1 MIRVP
6 FDRLLRAG
14 TEAFACFVRC
24 RKGVAAVEFA
34 MIVPIMFM
42 LFVGSVEFSQAITVD
57 RRVTQVASST
67 ADLVARERSITN
79 TDISGIM
86 QIIDQLMEPYD
97 PSKLKLTLLNV
108 YSSMTNASDTK
119 VCWSFQHNGGVNS
132 YSNDAS
138 YTLPT
143 GILEAGNSVVVT
155 EVRYNYEPLIFRYFI
170 TSTFPLEE
178 KFFLKPRLSKSVQ
191 YSDGTTTR
199 KCL

>member
-1 MIRVP
+1 MSLVP
-6 FDRLLRAG
+6 TSTLHNGLAA
-14 TEAFACFVRC
+14 AFGRFAAC

-34 MIVPIMFM
+34 MIVPIMFL

-67 ADLVARERSITN
+67 ADLIARERSIT
-79 TDISGIM
+79 TSDVDGVMDIVNH
-86 QIIDQLMEPYD
+86 LMSPYD
-97 PSKLKLTLLNV
+97 PSLLKLTLLNV

-119 VCWSFQHNGGVNS
+119 VCWSYSHNGGVNT
-132 YSNDAS
+132 YSQDQS

-143 GILEAGNSVVVT
+143 GILEAGNSVIIT
-155 EVRYNYEPLIFRYFI
+155 EVRYNYEPLIFRFFI

-191 YSDGTTTR
+191 LDSR

>member
-1 MIRVP
+1 MKLVLIDTLVAAAGSQCG
-6 FDRLLRAG
+6 RLA
-14 TEAFACFVRC
+14 RC
-24 RKGVAAVEFA
+24 HKGVAAVEFA
-34 MIVPIMFM
+34 MVVPIMFL

-67 ADLVARERSITN
+67 ADLIARERSITTSDVN
-79 TDISGIM
+79 GVMDIV
-86 QIIDQLMEPYD
+86 DHLMSPYD
-97 PSKLKLTLLNV
+97 PSLLKLTLINV
-108 YSSMTNASDTK
+108 YSSMSSAADTK
-119 VCWSFQHNGGVNS
+119 VCWAYNHNGGVNN
-132 YSNDAS
+132 YSQEQT

-143 GILEAGNSVVVT
+143 GILEAGNSVIVT

-191 YSDGTTTR
+191 LDSR